1 MMLQRLT
8 LQDYGQNTVR
18 NALTAPIWPF
28 YVCTIITAGWKCSI
42 KTFFSFFFS
51 VKNCFKT
58 VFCGKTLLF
67 FSRNASIFHRENVSK
82 IHSFGSSQLDSKYF
96 SLSSRIKTLLF
107 QVYVILIWICLN
119 CCGAS
124 ELAAQSSTGV
134 AVLSWRFLPFCN
146 RQHRTP
152 TLKVTGQD

>member
-67 FSRNASIFHRENVSK
+67 FFQKCFNFPQGKCKQNTFFWIESTGFKIF
-82 IHSFGSSQLDSKYF
+82 QLVKLNKNT
-96 SLSSRIKTLLF
+96 SLSGLCDTNMDLFKLLWC
-107 QVYVILIWICLN
+107 IRTCSL
-119 CCGAS
+119 
-124 ELAAQSSTGV
+124 E
-134 AVLSWRFLPFCN
+134 
-146 RQHRTP
+146 QHRCCSTLMEIP
-152 TLKVTGQD
+152 TILQQATQDSHP